1 MCSRD
6 SGAGSRSGR
15 LASSGRCGVPM
26 LNTDGAA
33 IQAAARALRAAPRV
47 VVATGAG
54 MSQDSGIPTFRDAGV
69 GLWARYDPE
78 ELATEAAFRRHP
90 ARVFGWYAWRRRL
103 VRAALPHAG
112 YHALVALEGLVPE
125 LAIVTQNVDGLHSRA
140 GGRRVLE
147 LHGSLERF
155 SCLDARHP
163 FPADRAPEPA
173 ADTEC
178 EPPRCERCGSPVRP
192 DVVWFGEMLPERVT
206 AEAWALAASCR
217 AMLVVGTSGLVQ
229 PAAQLPLIA
238 REAGAAVIQAD
249 PHPPEPSDA
258 AGVPVAI
265 LVDLQGP
272 RIRVGELAQP
282 RVLRAGEKVVFA
294 PEDVARGDELP
305 TTYQDLAKDAR
316 AGARVLLDDGLLSV
330 DVTRI
335 AEPRVEGRVVDG
347 GTLTSHKG
355 MNLPGLHVSAPALT
369 DKDRE
374 DVGHAVGWGVDYV
387 ALSFV
392 RRADDLAELRQ
403 LVPPVI
409 KLVAKIEKAAALDDL
424 DGILRVSDAVM
435 VARGDLGVELPF
447 KEVPVVQKRLIRE
460 ANRHG
465 KPVITATQMLESMV
479 HHPRPTRAEA
489 SDVANAI
496 LDGTDA
502 VMLSAETAVGAHP
515 LEAVRAMDRII
526 KEMERHGPAAGV
538 GTGRDERRATPGA
551 TVSVEDAIG
560 LGTSAGARM
569 LQTPLIA
576 TLTNGGFTARK
587 VAALRAPVP
596 ILAVTTEAAAS

>member
-1 MCSRD
+1 MIRRTKIVVTLGPATATPERIAGLID
-6 SGAGSRSGR
+6 AGANVIRVN
-15 LASSGRCGVPM
+15 ASHGTPEVRAGWI
-26 LNTDGAA
+26 AA
-33 IQAAARALRAAPRV
+33 TRRAA
-47 VVATGAG
+47 
-54 MSQDSGIPTFRDAGV
+54 
-69 GLWARYDPE
+69 
-78 ELATEAAFRRHP
+78 
-90 ARVFGWYAWRRRL
+90 
-103 VRAALPHAG
+103 
-112 YHALVALEGLVPE
+112 
-125 LAIVTQNVDGLHSRA
+125 
-140 GGRRVLE
+140 
-147 LHGSLERF
+147 
-155 SCLDARHP
+155 
-163 FPADRAPEPA
+163 
-173 ADTEC
+173 
-178 EPPRCERCGSPVRP
+178 
-192 DVVWFGEMLPERVT
+192 
-206 AEAWALAASCR
+206 
-217 AMLVVGTSGLVQ
+217 
-229 PAAQLPLIA
+229 
-238 REAGAAVIQAD
+238 
-249 PHPPEPSDA
+249 DA

-392 RRADDLAELRQ
+392 RRADDLAELRR
-403 LVPPVI
+403 LVPPGI
-409 KLVAKIEKAAALDDL
+409 KLVAKIEKAAALEDL
-424 DGILRVSDAVM
+424 DGILRASDAVM

-447 KEVPVVQKRLIRE
+447 EEVPVVQKRLIRE

-502 VMLSAETAVGAHP
+502 VMLSAETAVGEYP

-526 KEMERHGPAAGV
+526 REMERHPLAVA
-538 GTGRDERRATPGA
+538 RDERRVPPGQE
-551 TVSVEDAIG
+551 VSVEDAIAI
-560 LGTSAGARM
+560 GTSAVARM
-569 LQTPLIA
+569 LKTPLIV
-576 TLTNGGFTARK
+576 TLTKGGFTARK
-587 VAALRAPVP
+587 VAALRPPIP
-596 ILAVTTEAAAS
+596 ILAVTTEPATYRQLALVWGVAAVLVDHVPSYDAMLEVVRDLLLKRGYARAGDRIVMTAGVPWEVSGATNLLKVEVV